1 MISYA
6 GSIGSFM
13 SGSGLAESLETSHG
27 KNTIKH
33 LLTGKVIVR
42 ALRGQLLVEA
52 VLEETLM
59 RQFLMRNKN
68 LSNTEVEGNSKSQ
81 TNRNNENII
90 YDQIEREEDAICGEQ
105 YDESTLENEDSL
117 WAEEILDKKNNA
129 EINEI
134 RRRLMKLCHYMMN

>member
-13 SGSGLAESLETSHG
+13 SGSGLVESLETCYG

-33 LLTGKVIVR
+33 LLIGKVIVR

-105 YDESTLENEDSL
+105 YDKSTLENEDSS
-117 WAEEILDKKNNA
+117 WAEEILDKKTTL
-129 EINEI
+129 I
-134 RRRLMKLCHYMMN
+134 LMKLGGD